1 MLQLLEIGVKFSL
14 YLTTLTAIGLSI
26 HAAIGLPQHR
36 HLFLILALSIPVL
49 KAVHILLLNAQLSG
63 DLASIFDFS
72 MFDWIWPLHQA
83 KVTALVVGCL
93 LLVISLLSRR
103 AMLGLVGGLT
113 IAISYGLG
121 GHTQGIEGF
130 SVAPALVAV
139 HLAVAGFWFAAP
151 ITLFPGRTQLS
162 DDLSTQTDRFST
174 IAIWLVPL
182 IFLTGIATLWLLT
195 QSFQRILFEAYE
207 QLLIAKLLLATI
219 ALALGAINHNHIS
232 GLLKSEPNKG
242 ERLLAMSLMA
252 EAVLFTALLVL
263 LVCATTI
270 TGPGESS

>member
-1 MLQLLEIGVKFSL
+1 MLLLLEIGVKFSL
-14 YLTTLTAIGLSI
+14 YLTTLTTIGLGI
-26 HAAIGLPQHR
+26 HAAIGLPQQR
-36 HLFLILALSIPVL
+36 RLLLTLALSLPML
-49 KAVHILLLNAQLSG
+49 KAVHLLLLNAQLSG
-63 DLASIFDFS
+63 DLASVFDFS

-83 KVTALVVGCL
+83 QVTALLIGCL
-93 LLVISLLSRR
+93 VLVISLLSRG
-103 AMLGLVGGLT
+103 AILGVVGGLT
-113 IAISYGLG
+113 IAFSYGLG

-130 SVAPALVAV
+130 SIAPALVTV

-151 ITLFPGRTQLS
+151 ISLFPKQ
-162 DDLSTQTDRFST
+162 STSTEVVSTNAERFGV
-174 IAIWLVPL
+174 IAIWLVPV
-182 IFLTGIATLWLLT
+182 IFLTGLATLWLLT
-195 QSFQRILFEAYE
+195 QSFQRILFEAYG
-207 QLLIAKLLLATI
+207 QLLISKLLLATI